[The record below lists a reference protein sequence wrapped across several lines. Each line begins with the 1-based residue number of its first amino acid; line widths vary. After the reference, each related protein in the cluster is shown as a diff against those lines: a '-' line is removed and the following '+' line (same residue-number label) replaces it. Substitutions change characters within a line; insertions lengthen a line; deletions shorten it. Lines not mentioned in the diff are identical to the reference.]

1 MLPETTTPEMPY
13 ILLRASQEL
22 FGKAPG
28 ELDDTQRGQALQ
40 QAQREHRL
48 ESRVLSAPEAAAV
61 IVPEEEL
68 DRAVAELQGR
78 YADEAA
84 FLEDLCGN
92 GLDMAALR
100 QALYR
105 QCKVDSVL
113 EKIAVGAPLVT
124 DVDISLFYHSHKEKF
139 HVPEVREA
147 FHILITINDA
157 YPENTREAVWE
168 RIQELSRQLVKKPHR
183 FDELA
188 RRYSECPTAIH
199 GGRVGGVRR
208 GQLYEAVE
216 TALYQLRSEEVSTTP
231 VESPMGFHI
240 VRCGAIQRAHTVSL
254 SDATPG
260 IRRHLNKRFKDSLQ
274 KQWLASLP
282 DPDGP

>member
-1 MLPETTTPEMPY
+1 MLPETTLPEMSY

-28 ELDDTQRGQALQ
+28 ELDDTQRGQAVQ

-84 FLEDLCGN
+84 FLDDLARN

-113 EKIAVGAPLVT
+113 ESVAAGAPQAT
-124 DVDISLFYHSHKEKF
+124 DVDVSLFYHSHKEKF

-157 YPENTREAVWE
+157 YAENTRAAAWE
-168 RIQELSRQLVKKPHR
+168 HVQELSRQLAKKPHR

-188 RRYSECPTAIH
+188 RRHSECPTAVH

-216 TALYQLRSEEVSTTP
+216 TALYQLRSEEISAP

-240 VRCGAIQRAHTVSL
+240 VRCGTIQRAHTVSL

-274 KQWLASLP
+274 KQWLANLP